1 AMPAVPVDAA
11 SPASLPPLAA
21 VPPELTDSGDVHRL
35 AMVSVDVLG
44 LLLLRVC
51 RVPHPLVPAV
61 RGDHAA
67 SVLPDGFEE
76 LAGGR
81 RLAPGI
87 DRWRALTLRPE
98 RRPTPRHEIP
108 PQPVRVL
115 VQYPHPRPRRDVVPV
130 DGFRIHSSDNWGNNA
145 DALQVFPRYTM
156 LNKAAAHDA
165 SGSRSFSVSVDPASY
180 SPAPPA
186 LRVHHPVKLLDA
198 GDDHRQRGH
207 RVDLR
212 IVERGQGVGASWPT
226 VVNVGDSGRPAE
238 WVILLNIDEDITNV
252 RLLFLQPRLC
262 FRDASVS

>member
-1 AMPAVPVDAA
+1 LAV
-11 SPASLPPLAA
+11 A
-21 VPPELTDSGDVHRL
+21 V
-35 AMVSVDVLG
+35 VDVIR
-44 LLLLRVC
+44 LLLLRV
-51 RVPHPLVPAV
+51 VWILYPLIPAV

-67 SVLPDGFEE
+67 AVFPYRLEE
-76 LAGGR
+76 LTCGC
-81 RLAPGI
+81 RLSPRI
-87 DRWRALTLRPE
+87 DRRWPLTFRPE
-98 RRPTPRHEIP
+98 RRPSPGHQIP
-108 PQPVRVL
+108 AQAVRIP
-115 VQYPHPRPRRDVVPV
+115 VQYPHPRPWRHVVPA
-130 DGFRIHSSDNWGNNA
+130 DGFRIHASDNWGNDA

-165 SGSRSFSVSVDPASY
+165 SGSRLLSDSVDPASY

-207 RVDLR
+207 GVDLR

-238 WVILLNIDEDITNV
+238 RVILLNIDEDITNV